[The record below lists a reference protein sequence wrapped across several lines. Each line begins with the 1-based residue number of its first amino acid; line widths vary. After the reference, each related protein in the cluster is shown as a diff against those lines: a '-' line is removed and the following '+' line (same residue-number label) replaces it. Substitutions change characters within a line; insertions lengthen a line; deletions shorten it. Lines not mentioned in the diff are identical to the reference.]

1 MAGPQQP
8 LDLDRLREVVR
19 AVAGDEGLDLVV
31 LFGSSI
37 RDESSP
43 EDLDLAVRGRGP
55 LDLTHLTNRLCV
67 ALERSDV
74 DLIDLRRS
82 DPLVLRIVAEEGVLL
97 HEAEAGALTRFASLP
112 AGASSTRASSGRWS
126 AGRSTTSWSA
136 GDLGGAGSPDT
147 KASGKAA
154 MSQRRLGEHRLEGVE
169 LNRYAVGGD
178 AVQAGQSW

>member
-1 MAGPQQP
+1 MAQQEQR

-37 RDESSP
+37 RGESSP
-43 EDLDLAVRGRGP
+43 QDLDLAVRASRP

-67 ALERSDV
+67 ALGRSDV

-97 HEAEAGALTRFASLP
+97 HEAEAGAFTRFASL
-112 AGASSTRASSGRWS
+112 AARRFFDTRKFREVE
-126 AGRSTTSWSA
+126 
-136 GDLGGAGSPDT
+136 
-147 KASGKAA
+147 
-154 MSQRRLGEHRLEGVE
+154 RLQIHDFLERVE
-169 LNRYAVGGD
+169 APE
-178 AVQAGQSW
+178 

>member
-1 MAGPQQP
+1 MVQQKQR
-8 LDLDRLREVVR
+8 LDLDRLREVVL

-37 RDESSP
+37 RDGPNP
-43 EDLDLAVRGRGP
+43 EDLDLAVRASRP

-97 HEAEAGALTRFASLP
+97 H
-112 AGASSTRASSGRWS
+112 
-126 AGRSTTSWSA
+126 
-136 GDLGGAGSPDT
+136 
-147 KASGKAA
+147 
-154 MSQRRLGEHRLEGVE
+154 
-169 LNRYAVGGD
+169 
-178 AVQAGQSW
+178 